1 MSNDKEFELNN
12 KSVLRNC
19 EKAFDEQIRIDVA
32 NSKGPRNYASG
43 GISIVDTSRHL
54 DNMDIM
60 KMLTSTDTSELQEAL
75 DKLWW
80 NLFIIWLS
88 HKNKPGN

>member
-1 MSNDKEFELNN
+1 MIEYENPNNEQVSKSLSTFNKEIEI
-12 KSVLRNC
+12 SVK
-19 EKAFDEQIRIDVA
+19 EA

-54 DNMDIM
+54 GNMDIM

-75 DKLWW
+75 DKL
-80 NLFIIWLS
+80 
-88 HKNKPGN
+88 